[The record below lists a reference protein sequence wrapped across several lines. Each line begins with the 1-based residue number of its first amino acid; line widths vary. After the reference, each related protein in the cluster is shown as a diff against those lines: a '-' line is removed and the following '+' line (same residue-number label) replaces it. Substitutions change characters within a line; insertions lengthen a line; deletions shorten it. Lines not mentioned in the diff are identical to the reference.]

1 MSIISSYWVSVVSP
15 MKLGSKMPA
24 ELIRMSMRPKAAF
37 TSADQRLDRA
47 DIAHVADKGLGRT
60 ARRLNFLRD
69 ALRLGQIRGAGDGDA
84 RTLGGESQC
93 DRLADA

>member
-1 MSIISSYWVSVVSP
+1 

-24 ELIRMSMRPKAAF
+24 ELIRDVDAPEGRLHVG
-37 TSADQRLDRA
+37 DQRLDRA
-47 DIAHVADKGLGRT
+47 DIAHVGDKGLGRT

-69 ALRLGQIRGAGDGDA
+69 ALRLGQVRGAGDGDA